1 MILERVDEGSIRAER
16 AEAFHCFW
24 RPELWPRLTSHVTR
38 VRMLEELEGWQRY
51 AMEVEVDGKEYV
63 METQRIAVPPKTISF
78 QQPKPPA
85 FMRSHT
91 GVWSFEERSSTTK
104 VTIVHRVDV
113 DDQKAVELLGM
124 ETVEQA
130 RTKIMDNLR
139 KNGMA
144 MITSVDTFLGS
155 QEGRELVRSGIMCVQ

>member
-1 MILERVDEGSIRAER
+1 
-16 AEAFHCFW
+16 
-24 RPELWPRLTSHVTR
+24 
-38 VRMLEELEGWQRY
+38 MLEELEGWQRY

-91 GVWSFEERSSTTK
+91 GVWSFDDRKAETK

-113 DDQKAVELLGM
+113 DDQKAMELLGM
-124 ETVEQA
+124 DTVEQA
-130 RTKIMDNLR
+130 RTKIMENLR

-144 MITSVDTFLGS
+144 MITSVNTFLES
-155 QEGRELVRSGIMCVQ
+155 EEGRQLVRSGLVCVQ